1 MKNNTVKE
9 MVLYLQ
15 EQIGYLISHT
25 DILNNKE
32 KDKMIRNIQSLMDQ
46 NKIDVSQLVTEDI
59 QSLYEKELTQSIV
72 ELNKRGVE
80 FSTNL
85 NSQVQ
90 SGALQNILQDT
101 TADMTAAYA
110 TASTLLIG
118 NIEKVLNKVQ
128 QEIADGIMYGNT
140 RRKTVKRVY
149 DTFLENGITCFKTV
163 DGKNLPL
170 DFYAETLV
178 RTKTSTARI
187 KAHSETYKEAGVN
200 LMEVVGASDPCP
212 ICGSYHNKVFS
223 TDGHDERF
231 PHVDVENIFPLHPNC
246 RCSVLPYVIEYE
258 EEEDIQNKINNS
270 KNFDPKKDDR
280 TEEQKKA
287 YKDMQDAR
295 RKARQEMKDYD
306 KIKSVLGNDAPKTLG
321 AYRRMKR
328 EKSKGYIKLQSK
340 MRELNKKG
348 G

>member
-149 DTFLENGITCFKTV
+149 DTLLENGITCFKTV

-258 EEEDIQNKINNS
+258 EEEDIQNKINDS

>member
-1 MKNNTVKE
+1 MKDNTVKE
-9 MVLYLQ
+9 MVQYLQ
-15 EQIGYLISHT
+15 QQIGYLITNT

-32 KDKMIRNIQSLMDQ
+32 KDKMIRNIQNVMEQ
-46 NKIDVSQLVTEDI
+46 NHIEVSQLVTNDI
-59 QSLYEKELTQSIV
+59 QSLYEKELAQSIV

-80 FSTNL
+80 FSNNL

-101 TADMTAAYA
+101 TADMSAAYA
-110 TASTLLIG
+110 TASTLLIK
-118 NIEKVLNKVQ
+118 NIDKVLNKVQ

-149 DTFLENGITCFKTV
+149 DTFLDNGITCFKTV
-163 DGKNLPL
+163 DGKELPL

-212 ICGSYHNKVFS
+212 VCGSYRDKVFS
-223 TDGHDERF
+223 TDGQDKRF
-231 PHVDVENIFPLHPNC
+231 PHVDVQNVFPLHPNC
-246 RCSVLPYVIEYE
+246 RCSVLPYVIDYE
-258 EEEDIQNKINNS
+258 QDEDIQKKIDDS
-270 KNFDPKKDDR
+270 KDFDPTKDTR
-280 TEEQKKA
+280 TQKQKKA

-306 KIKSVLGNDAPKTLG
+306 KIKGVLGNDAPKTLG

-328 EKSKGYIKLQSK
+328 EKSKGYLKLQQR
-340 MRELNKKG
+340 MRDLNKNA
-348 G
+348 

>member
-1 MKNNTVKE
+1 

-149 DTFLENGITCFKTV
+149 DTLLENGITCFKTV

-231 PHVDVENIFPLHPNC
+231 PHVDVENIFPLHHNC

-258 EEEDIQNKINNS
+258 EEEDIQNKINDS

>member
-1 MKNNTVKE
+1 MKDNTVKE
-9 MVLYLQ
+9 MVQYLQ
-15 EQIGYLISHT
+15 QQIGNLITNT

-32 KDKMIRNIQSLMDQ
+32 KDKMIRNIQNVMEQ
-46 NKIDVSQLVTEDI
+46 NHIEVSQLVTDDI
-59 QSLYEKELTQSIV
+59 QSLYEKELAQSIV

-101 TADMTAAYA
+101 TADMSAAYA
-110 TASTLLIG
+110 TAITLLIK
-118 NIEKVLNKVQ
+118 NIDKVLNKAQ

-163 DGKNLPL
+163 DGKELPL

-212 ICGSYHNKVFS
+212 ICGSYRGKVFS
-223 TDGHDERF
+223 TDGKDKRF

-246 RCSVLPYVIEYE
+246 RCSVLPYVIDYE
-258 EEEDIQNKINNS
+258 QDEDIQNKIEDS
-270 KNFDPKKDDR
+270 KDFDPTKDTR
-280 TEEQKKA
+280 TQKQKKA

-306 KIKSVLGNDAPKTLG
+306 KIKGVLGDDAPKTLG

-328 EKSKGYIKLQSK
+328 EKSKGYLKLQQR
-340 MRELNKKG
+340 MRDLNKNA
-348 G
+348 

>member
-295 RKARQEMKDYD
+295 RKARREMKDYD

>member
-1 MKNNTVKE
+1 MKDNTVKE

-15 EQIGYLISHT
+15 QQIGLLIAARN
-25 DILNNKE
+25 ILDERE
-32 KDKMIRNIQSLMDQ
+32 KNKMIRNINSLMEQ
-46 NKIDVSQLVTEDI
+46 SETDVETLVSDELANEY
-59 QSLYEKELTQSIV
+59 QQELTRAV
-72 ELNKRGVE
+72 KMLNGKGVN
-80 FSTNL
+80 FATSL
-85 NSQVQ
+85 DSVVHK
-90 SGALQNILQDT
+90 GALEIILQDT
-101 TADMTAAYA
+101 MLDMRAAYR
-110 TASTLLIG
+110 TANKRLVD
-118 NIEKVLNKVQ
+118 NIEKTLGSVKKD
-128 QEIADGIMYGNT
+128 IADGVMYGNT
-140 RRKTVKRVY
+140 RQKTVKRVY
-149 DTFLENGITCFKTV
+149 DDFLEKGLTSFTTV
-163 DGKNLPL
+163 DGKELPL
-170 DFYAETLV
+170 DFYAETV
-178 RTKTSTARI
+178 TRTKTSTARI

-223 TDGHDERF
+223 TDGQDERF

-258 EEEDIQNKINNS
+258 EEEDIQNKINDS